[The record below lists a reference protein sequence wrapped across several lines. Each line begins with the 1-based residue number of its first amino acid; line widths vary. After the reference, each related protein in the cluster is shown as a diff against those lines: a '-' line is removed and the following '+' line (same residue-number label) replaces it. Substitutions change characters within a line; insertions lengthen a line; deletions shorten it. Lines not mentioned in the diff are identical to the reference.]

1 MINLLEDYSS
11 YAFIKAILAWVI
23 GGLLLGCFC
32 YGYSLLRKD
41 NYQLVKVDEVRLYI
55 IAFAQLLVLTLNWAV
70 VEMSFLEY
78 PSRIL
83 KFVLN
88 ISVTVS
94 FLYYILDE
102 VYTNSIEK
110 AFKFSISSSIVLLV
124 FMMFDK
130 KVFTDSGEN
139 FWELY
144 DLLYALSTGALLY
157 VGCRA
162 ISDITAV
169 ENQNLNQASDPIAKQ
184 ISLQLIRKDKSNFFF
199 LVTGILFGCVLYIF
213 MDFMKFYEVDT
224 QAIMGGNFFVGRS
237 LTFKIT
243 MAVIDLVANCLP
255 IVTIYYI
262 FVARNLS
269 LLDYNVQTDA
279 SVHDACDSLRSQ
291 MILEIEME
299 EQNKQKAEL
308 ARFDLR
314 VNF

>member
-124 FMMFDK
+124 FMMFDE

-243 MAVIDLVANCLP
+243 MAVIDLAANCLP

>member
-1 MINLLEDYSS
+1 MINLLEDYTS

-23 GGLLLGCFC
+23 GGLLLGCYC

-41 NYQLVKVDEVRLYI
+41 NYQLVKENEVRLYI
-55 IAFAQLLVLTLNWAV
+55 IAFVQLLVLTVNWAV

-83 KFVLN
+83 KLILN

-102 VYTNSIEK
+102 VYSSSIEK
-110 AFKFSISSSIVLLV
+110 AFKFSITGSIILLA
-124 FMMFDK
+124 FMIVDA
-130 KVFTDSGEN
+130 KVFTDSGDN

-199 LVTGILFGCVLYIF
+199 LVTGILFGCVLFLF

-224 QAIMGGNFFVGRS
+224 QNISGGNFFVEKS
-237 LTFKIT
+237 LAFKIT
-243 MAVIDLVANCLP
+243 MAVIDLAANCFS

-262 FVARNLS
+262 FVAKNLS
-269 LLDYNVQTDA
+269 LLDYNAQTDA
-279 SVHDACDSLRSQ
+279 SIQDACDSLRSQ
-291 MILEIEME
+291 MILEVELE
-299 EQNKQKAEL
+299 EQKKQKADQ